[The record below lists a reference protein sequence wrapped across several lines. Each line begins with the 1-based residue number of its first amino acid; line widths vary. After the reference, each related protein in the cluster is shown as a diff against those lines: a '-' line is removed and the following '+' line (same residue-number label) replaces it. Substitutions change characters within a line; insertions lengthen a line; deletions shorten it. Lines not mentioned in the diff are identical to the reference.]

1 MATEAEQKYTNHKRI
16 RRTRRKVIK
25 KRQAS
30 LSMEEFPFLSY
41 TRLVMDALSISA
53 EESALLE
60 SDTLVF

>member
-1 MATEAEQKYTNHKRI
+1 M
-16 RRTRRKVIK
+16 VVK

-60 SDTLVF
+60 SDTLAFSSAR

>member
-1 MATEAEQKYTNHKRI
+1 MATEAEQKYTNPKRI
-16 RRTRRKVIK
+16 RRTRRKVVK

-41 TRLVMDALSISA
+41 TSLVMDALSISA